1 MVGPTASRL
10 SVYLNVFRGITDY
23 VKVPIMAFGGGCF

>member
-10 SVYLNVFRGITDY
+10 SVYLNVFHGVTNY
-23 VKVPIMAFGGGCF
+23 VKVQIMGFGGGCF

>member
-10 SVYLNVFRGITDY
+10 SVYLNVSHGITDY
-23 VKVPIMAFGGGCF
+23 VKVQIMAFGDGCF